1 LEILG
6 CIQSQNPAITK
17 SEIQHFYMSFNNK
30 FIRPLFFST
39 RFYWS
44 LVTVIVLFVLSY
56 NWNVLYV
63 VAQLTGVFL
72 AVMVLIDYIIL
83 FSARGGIKI
92 QRITTERFSIGDNN
106 EVHLVLRNRYPF
118 PVTLKIIDEI
128 PVQFQQRDF
137 VIRTALANNEEKKLF
152 YTLRPVERGEFIF
165 NDVNVFVKSPL
176 QLVIRRIQ
184 EEGEQMVKV
193 LPSYFALR
201 QFELMASSNNL
212 AEAGSRKIRKIGHS
226 LEFEQ
231 IKEYV
236 PGDDIRS
243 INWKAT
249 ARKGGQL
256 MVNNYADERS
266 QQVYCIV
273 DKGRVMKMPFE
284 GMTLLDYAINATLIL
299 SRVAL
304 TRQDKA
310 GLVTFAEHIGHF
322 LPADRKAAQMTN
334 ILETLYNQQ
343 TKFQESDYE
352 KLYALV
358 RTRITQRSLI
368 VLFTNFESLSGLQRQ
383 LPYIRSIARSHLVL
397 VVFFENTEL
406 RQLTDSKAYDVETLY
421 TKTIA
426 EKFVY
431 EKRLIV
437 KELQQHGI
445 FTILTAPQNLTVNTV
460 NKYLELK
467 ARQAI

>member
-1 LEILG
+1 MNFYKTYIL
-6 CIQSQNPAITK
+6 
-17 SEIQHFYMSFNNK
+17 
-30 FIRPLFFST
+30 PLFFGR
-39 RFYWS
+39 RFYWAF
-44 LVTVIVLFVLSY
+44 VAVILLFVLSY
-56 NWNVLYV
+56 NWPVLYP
-63 VAQLTGVFL
+63 VAQICLWFVI
-72 AVMVLIDYIIL
+72 AMVVLDYGLL
-83 FSARGGIKI
+83 FARREGL
-92 QRITTERFSIGDNN
+92 RIERRVSDRFSNGDSNK
-106 EVHLVLRNRYPF
+106 VQLFITNRFHFRVY
-118 PVTLKIIDEI
+118 LKIIDEI

-137 VIRTALANNEEKKLF
+137 SVSAVLNSDETQNIV
-152 YTLRPVERGEFIF
+152 YTLRPVERGEYIF
-165 NDVNVFVKSPL
+165 HDTNVFVKSPL
-176 QLVIRRIQ
+176 QLVVRRIRN
-184 EEGEQMVKV
+184 EGEQMVKV
-193 LPSYFALR
+193 LPSYLPLR
-201 QFELMASSNNL
+201 QFELMAYSNNL

-236 PGDDIRS
+236 TGDDIRS

-256 MVNNYADERS
+256 MVNNYTDERS
-266 QQVYCIV
+266 QQVYCII

-304 TRQDKA
+304 IKQDRA
-310 GLVTFAEHIGHF
+310 GLVTFAENIGHY
-322 LPADRKAAQMTN
+322 LPADRKAAQMGH

-343 TKFQESDYE
+343 TKFLESDFE
-352 KLYALV
+352 KLYAHI
-358 RTRITQRSLI
+358 RTRISQRSLI

-383 LPYIRSIARSHLVL
+383 LPYIRHIARNHLVL

-406 RQLTDSKAYDVETLY
+406 RQLTDDPAEDIESLY

-445 FTILTAPQNLTVNTV
+445 FTILTAPQNLTINTV

>member
-1 LEILG
+1 MR
-6 CIQSQNPAITK
+6 
-17 SEIQHFYMSFNNK
+17 FYNNYIK
-30 FIRPLFFST
+30 PLFFSR

-44 LVTVIVLFVLSY
+44 LVAVIALFLVSFNWSFLFRVGQLAFLFLVVLVLLDY
-56 NWNVLYV
+56 AILFLQRKGV
-63 VAQLTGVFL
+63 VAEREL
-72 AVMVLIDYIIL
+72 
-83 FSARGGIKI
+83 
-92 QRITTERFSIGDNN
+92 TERFSNGDNN
-106 EVHLVLRNRYPF
+106 KVQLVLKSHYPF
-118 PVTLKIIDEI
+118 RVQLKIIDEI

-137 VIRTALANNEEKKLF
+137 ALQTSLAGGEQQRLV
-152 YTLRPVERGEFIF
+152 YQLRPVERGEYLFHDI
-165 NDVNVFVKSPL
+165 NVFVKSPL
-176 QLVIRRIQ
+176 NLVVRRIITPQ
-184 EEGEQMVKV
+184 EQMVKV
-193 LPSYFALR
+193 MPSYLALR
-201 QFELMASSNNL
+201 QFELLAYSNNL

-236 PGDDIRS
+236 IGDDIRS

-256 MVNNYADERS
+256 MVNNYVDERS
-266 QQVYCIV
+266 QQVYCVI

-304 TRQDKA
+304 IRQDKA
-310 GLVTFAEHIGHF
+310 GLITFAENIGQF
-322 LPADRKAAQMTN
+322 LPADRKAAQMGS
-334 ILETLYNQQ
+334 ILETLYNQE
-343 TKFQESDYE
+343 TKFLETDFE

-368 VLFTNFESLSGLQRQ
+368 VLFTNFESMSGLQRQ
-383 LPYIRSIARSHLVL
+383 LPYIRSIARNHLVL

-406 RQLTDSKAYDVETLY
+406 RQLTESKANDIESVYV
-421 TKTIA
+421 KTIA
-426 EKFVY
+426 EKFVH
-431 EKRLIV
+431 EKKLIV

>member
-1 LEILG
+1 M
-6 CIQSQNPAITK
+6 T
-17 SEIQHFYMSFNNK
+17 FYNK
-30 FIRPLFFST
+30 YIRPLFFAR
-39 RFYWS
+39 RFYW
-44 LVTVIVLFVLSY
+44 TFTGVILLFVLSY
-56 NWNVLYV
+56 NWPALYRIAQITLAFVVLMVVFDYV
-63 VAQLTGVFL
+63 L
-72 AVMVLIDYIIL
+72 L
-83 FSARGGIKI
+83 FSRRGLNIE
-92 QRITTERFSIGDNN
+92 RIMAERFSNGDHNK
-106 EVHLVLRNRYPF
+106 VQLSITNRYHF
-118 PVTLKIIDEI
+118 RISVKVIDEI

-137 VIRTALANNEEKKLF
+137 LVDAELNSNEQKNIE
-152 YTLRPVERGEFIF
+152 YMLRPVERGEYVFH
-165 NDVNVFVKSPL
+165 DTNVFVKSPL
-176 QLVIRRIQ
+176 QLVVRRIKN
-184 EEGEQMVKV
+184 EGHQVVKV
-193 LPSYFALR
+193 LPSFLALR
-201 QFELMASSNNL
+201 QFELLAYSNNL

-236 PGDDIRS
+236 TGDDIRS

-256 MVNNYADERS
+256 MVNNFTDERS
-266 QQVYCIV
+266 QQVYCVI

-304 TRQDKA
+304 IKQDRA
-310 GLVTFAEHIGHF
+310 GLITFAENIGHY
-322 LPADRKAAQMTN
+322 LPADRKAAQMGH

-343 TKFQESDYE
+343 TKFLESDFE
-352 KLYALV
+352 KLYAHI
-358 RTRITQRSLI
+358 RMRITQRSLI

-383 LPYIRSIARSHLVL
+383 LPYIRHIARNHLVL

-406 RQLTDSKAYDVETLY
+406 RQLTGDPAEDIESLY

>member
-1 LEILG
+1 MNLYKRYIL
-6 CIQSQNPAITK
+6 
-17 SEIQHFYMSFNNK
+17 
-30 FIRPLFFST
+30 PLFFGR

-44 LVTVIVLFVLSY
+44 FVAVILLFVLSY
-56 NWNVLYV
+56 NWPLLYPVARVCFWFFITMVVLDYV
-63 VAQLTGVFL
+63 LLFL
-72 AVMVLIDYIIL
+72 RREGLL
-83 FSARGGIKI
+83 I
-92 QRITTERFSIGDNN
+92 QRIVSDRFSNGDINK
-106 EVHLVLRNRYPF
+106 VKLLVTNKFHFRIRIK
-118 PVTLKIIDEI
+118 VIDEI

-137 VIRTALANNEEKKLF
+137 SVDAVLDSDESKNIA
-152 YTLRPVERGEFIF
+152 YDLRPVERGEYIF
-165 NDVNVFVKSPL
+165 NDTNVFVKSPL
-176 QLVIRRIQ
+176 QLVVRRIRS
-184 EEGEQMVKV
+184 EGEQMVKV
-193 LPSYFALR
+193 LPSYLPLR
-201 QFELMASSNNL
+201 QFELMAYSNNL

-236 PGDDIRS
+236 TGDDIRS

-249 ARKGGQL
+249 ARRGGQL
-256 MVNNYADERS
+256 MVNNYTDERS
-266 QQVYCIV
+266 QSIYCII

-284 GMTLLDYAINATLIL
+284 GMTLLDYAINATLVL

-304 TRQDKA
+304 IKQDRA
-310 GLVTFAEHIGHF
+310 GLVTFAENIGQF
-322 LPADRKAAQMTN
+322 LPADRKASQMGH

-343 TKFQESDYE
+343 TKFLESDFE
-352 KLYALV
+352 KLYAHL
-358 RTRITQRSLI
+358 RNRISQRSLI

-383 LPYIRSIARSHLVL
+383 LPYIRHIARNHLVL

-406 RQLTDSKAYDVETLY
+406 RQLTDEPANDIETLY

-445 FTILTAPQNLTVNTV
+445 FTILTAPQNLTINTV

>member
-1 LEILG
+1 
-6 CIQSQNPAITK
+6 
-17 SEIQHFYMSFNNK
+17 
-30 FIRPLFFST
+30 
-39 RFYWS
+39 
-44 LVTVIVLFVLSY
+44 VTVIVLFILAF
-56 NWNVLYV
+56 NWAWLFRI
-63 VAQLTGVFL
+63 AQLSLLFL
-72 AVMVLIDYIIL
+72 AAMLLLDYILL
-83 FSARGGIKI
+83 FSRRQGVQIE
-92 QRITTERFSIGDNN
+92 RITSDRFSNGDTNK
-106 EVHLVLRNRYPF
+106 VQLVLTNRYHF
-118 PVTLKIIDEI
+118 RISIKVIDEI

-137 VIRTALANNEEKKLF
+137 LVRAVLNSDEQQTMV
-152 YTLRPVERGEFIF
+152 YSLRPTERGEYVFH
-165 NDVNVFVKSPL
+165 DANVFVKSPM
-176 QLVIRRIQ
+176 QLVVRRIKS
-184 EEGEQMVKV
+184 EGHQVIKV
-193 LPSYFALR
+193 LPSYLALR
-201 QFELMASSNNL
+201 QFELLAYSNNL

-236 PGDDIRS
+236 TGDDIRS

-256 MVNNYADERS
+256 MVNNYTDERS
-266 QQVYCIV
+266 QQVYCVI

-304 TRQDKA
+304 IKQDRA
-310 GLVTFAEHIGHF
+310 GVITFAETISHF
-322 LPADRKAAQMTN
+322 LPADRKAAQMGS

-343 TKFQESDYE
+343 TKFLESDFE
-352 KLYALV
+352 RLYAHI

-383 LPYIRSIARSHLVL
+383 LPYIRHIARNHLVL

-406 RQLTDSKAYDVETLY
+406 RQLTDQDAEDIESLY

>member
-1 LEILG
+1 V
-6 CIQSQNPAITK
+6 A
-17 SEIQHFYMSFNNK
+17 
-30 FIRPLFFST
+30 
-39 RFYWS
+39 
-44 LVTVIVLFVLSY
+44 VIVLFVLSY
-56 NWNVLYV
+56 NWPALFR
-63 VAQLTGVFL
+63 VAQITLLFVI
-72 AVMVLIDYIIL
+72 VMVLLDYILL
-83 FSARGGIKI
+83 FSGKNGVKI
-92 QRITTERFSIGDNN
+92 ERLMADRFSNGDPNK
-106 EVHLVLRNRYPF
+106 VQLAITNRYHF
-118 PVTLKIIDEI
+118 RVSIKVIDEI
-128 PVQFQQRDF
+128 PVQFQRRDF
-137 VIRTALANNEEKKLF
+137 LVDAVLNSDEQKNID
-152 YTLRPVERGEFIF
+152 YSLRPVERGEYVFH
-165 NDVNVFVKSPL
+165 DTNVFVKSPL
-176 QLVIRRIQ
+176 QLVVRRIKN
-184 EEGEQMVKV
+184 EGHQLVKV
-193 LPSYFALR
+193 LPSYLALR
-201 QFELMASSNNL
+201 QFELLAYSNNL
-212 AEAGSRKIRKIGHS
+212 SEAGSRKIRKIGHS

-236 PGDDIRS
+236 TGDDIRS

-256 MVNNYADERS
+256 MINNYTDERS
-266 QQVYCIV
+266 QQVYCVI

-284 GMTLLDYAINATLIL
+284 GMTLLDYAMNATLIL

-304 TRQDKA
+304 IKQDRA
-310 GLVTFAEHIGHF
+310 GLITFAENISHF
-322 LPADRKAAQMTN
+322 LPADRKAAQMGH

-343 TKFQESDYE
+343 TKYLESDFE
-352 KLYALV
+352 KLYAHIRMRV
-358 RTRITQRSLI
+358 TQRSLI

-383 LPYIRSIARSHLVL
+383 LPFIRHIARNHLVL

-406 RQLTDSKAYDVETLY
+406 RQLTDTASEDIESLY

-431 EKRLIV
+431 EKRQMV

>member
-1 LEILG
+1 MYKRYI
-6 CIQSQNPAITK
+6 K
-17 SEIQHFYMSFNNK
+17 
-30 FIRPLFFST
+30 PLFFTS
-39 RFYWS
+39 RFYWAFVVLIALF
-44 LVTVIVLFVLSY
+44 LVSYSVPFLFR
-56 NWNVLYV
+56 
-63 VAQLTGVFL
+63 VAQLALLFYVI
-72 AVMVLIDYIIL
+72 LILLDYTIL
-83 FSARGGIKI
+83 FFRSKGITI
-92 QRITTERFSIGDNN
+92 MRELSDRFSNGDENK
-106 EVHLVLRNRYPF
+106 VQLVVKSHYHFKVQLSI
-118 PVTLKIIDEI
+118 LDEI

-137 VIRTALANNEEKKLF
+137 VLKLVLAGEEQQRLL
-152 YTLRPVERGEFIF
+152 YNLRPVERGEYTFHDI
-165 NDVNVFVKSPL
+165 NVFVKSPL
-176 QLVIRRIQ
+176 NLVIRRVQQ
-184 EEGEQMVKV
+184 EQERTIKV
-193 LPSYFALR
+193 MPSYLSLR
-201 QFELMASSNNL
+201 QFELLAYSNNL
-212 AEAGSRKIRKIGHS
+212 SEAGSRKIRKIGHS

-236 PGDDIRS
+236 IGDDIRS

-256 MVNNYADERS
+256 MVNNYTDERS
-266 QQVYCIV
+266 QQVYCFI

-304 TRQDKA
+304 IRQDKA
-310 GLVTFAEHIGHF
+310 GLVTFAENIGQF
-322 LPADRKAAQMTN
+322 LPADRKAAQMSS
-334 ILETLYNQQ
+334 ILETLYNQD
-343 TKFQESDYE
+343 TKFLETDYE
-352 KLYALV
+352 KLYALT

-368 VLFTNFESLSGLQRQ
+368 ILFTNFESLSGLQRQ
-383 LPYIRSIARSHLVL
+383 LPYIRSIARNHLVL

-406 RQLTDSKAYDVETLY
+406 RELTEKKANDVETLY

-426 EKFVY
+426 EKFAH
-431 EKRLIV
+431 EKKLIV

>member
-1 LEILG
+1 MTFYKRF
-6 CIQSQNPAITK
+6 IQ
-17 SEIQHFYMSFNNK
+17 
-30 FIRPLFFST
+30 PLFFG
-39 RFYWS
+39 RLFYWS
-44 LVTVIVLFVLSY
+44 FVGVILLFVLSY
-56 NWNVLYV
+56 NWPVLLP
-63 VAQLTGVFL
+63 VAQISMWFVLAMVVLDYGLLFHKTGLNIERIVSDKFSNGDINKVEL
-72 AVMVLIDYIIL
+72 AITNL
-83 FSARGGIKI
+83 FHY
-92 QRITTERFSIGDNN
+92 RIS
-106 EVHLVLRNRYPF
+106 
-118 PVTLKIIDEI
+118 LKIIDEI

-137 VIRTALANNEEKKLF
+137 SVNAVLNSGETRNIP
-152 YTLRPVERGEFIF
+152 YTLRPVERGEYIF
-165 NDVNVFVKSPL
+165 NDTNVFIKSPL
-176 QLVIRRIQ
+176 QLIVRRVKK
-184 EEGEQMVKV
+184 EGQQMVKV
-193 LPSYFALR
+193 LPSYFPLR
-201 QFELMASSNNL
+201 QFELLAYSNNL

-236 PGDDIRS
+236 TGDDIRS

-256 MVNNYADERS
+256 MVNNFTDERS
-266 QQVYCIV
+266 QQVYCII

-304 TRQDKA
+304 IKQDKA
-310 GLVTFAEHIGHF
+310 GLVTFAENISHF
-322 LPADRKAAQMTN
+322 LPADRKASQMGT

-343 TKFQESDYE
+343 TKFLESDFE
-352 KLYALV
+352 KLYAHV

-383 LPYIRSIARSHLVL
+383 LPYIRHIARNHLVL

-406 RQLTDSKAYDVETLY
+406 RQLTDEKANDIETLY